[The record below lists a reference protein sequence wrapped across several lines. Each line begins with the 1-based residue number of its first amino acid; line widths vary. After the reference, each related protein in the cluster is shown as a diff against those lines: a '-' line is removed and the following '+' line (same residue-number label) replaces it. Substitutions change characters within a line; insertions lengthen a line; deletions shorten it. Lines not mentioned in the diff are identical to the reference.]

1 MIYILRKHTYVDS
14 SPHAHV
20 YADRRSIGLCN
31 GSFRCLSVS
40 VPFQNFS
47 MELKKKINNKKIIVI
62 LTSATSRKIYYK
74 LISLCDLHINKIV
87 TCARVFHVLGIY
99 TCTCMYTVHSTCVII
114 RMIYSSN
121 QFI

>member
-31 GSFRCLSVS
+31 GSFRCLSVP

-47 MELKKKINNKKIIVI
+47 MELKKK
-62 LTSATSRKIYYK
+62 
-74 LISLCDLHINKIV
+74 
-87 TCARVFHVLGIY
+87 
-99 TCTCMYTVHSTCVII
+99 
-114 RMIYSSN
+114 N
-121 QFI
+121 QQQKNHRHFN

>member
-31 GSFRCLSVS
+31 GSFRCLNVS

-74 LISLCDLHINKIV
+74 LISLWDLHINKIV

-99 TCTCMYTVHSTCVII
+99 MYMHVHSTCVII